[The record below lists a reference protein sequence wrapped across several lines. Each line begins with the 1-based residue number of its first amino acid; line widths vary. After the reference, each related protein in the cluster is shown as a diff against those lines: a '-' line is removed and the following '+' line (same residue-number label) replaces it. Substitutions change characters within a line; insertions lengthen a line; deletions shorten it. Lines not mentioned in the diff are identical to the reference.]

1 MGVNIDEILSSLEQE
16 KTAEANFADNIGSEA
31 PAVSEDAPANPEEA
45 PVAETD
51 EELAKIAADCDA
63 QGRVMARAFVAE
75 INKVAAEENGEV
87 AEEYYEGS
95 ETSEPTYEE
104 EYVDQAEETDS
115 GEKGAEADEYTP
127 AERIVGSLY
136 NGYFGEGE

>member
-16 KTAEANFADNIGSEA
+16 KTAEANFADNIGSAA

-104 EYVDQAEETDS
+104 EYVDEDGTEVEETKEAEEYD
-115 GEKGAEADEYTP
+115 P
-127 AERIVGSLY
+127 ATAIIGTLY
-136 NGYFGEGE
+136 NDYFGGEE

>member
-1 MGVNIDEILSSLEQE
+1 MGVNIDEILASLEQE

-104 EYVDQAEETDS
+104 EYVDEDGTEVEETKEAEEYD
-115 GEKGAEADEYTP
+115 P
-127 AERIVGSLY
+127 ATAIIGTLY
-136 NGYFGEGE
+136 NDYFGGEE

>member
-16 KTAEANFADNIGSEA
+16 KTAEANFADNIGAEA

-95 ETSEPTYEE
+95 DTSEPTYEE
-104 EYVDQAEETDS
+104 EYVDEDGTEVEETKEAEEYD
-115 GEKGAEADEYTP
+115 P
-127 AERIVGSLY
+127 ATAIIGTLY
-136 NGYFGEGE
+136 NDYFGGEE